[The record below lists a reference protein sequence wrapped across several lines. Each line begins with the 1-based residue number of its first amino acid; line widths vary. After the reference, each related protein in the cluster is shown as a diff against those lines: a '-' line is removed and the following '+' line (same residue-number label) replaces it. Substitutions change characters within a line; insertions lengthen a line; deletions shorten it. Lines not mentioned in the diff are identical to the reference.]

1 MNSATKAEV
10 GDTLSVWF
18 VGSQDAAANVETVI
32 TLASADQ
39 LVTAAAFIS
48 VVSLASLF

>member
-1 MNSATKAEV
+1 M

-18 VGSQDAAANVETVI
+18 VGSQDAAANVETVV

-39 LVTAAAFIS
+39 LVTAAFIG